1 MTSDGRAD
9 SGAPAGRGGAQRID
23 KWLWYTRAIKSRT
36 LAAGLVEDGRV
47 RINREKITKP
57 SHAVEIGDVVT
68 ASVNDRLRI
77 LKVVALGVRRG
88 PASEGQSLYEDLTPP
103 PVPAAVA
110 EKTTINRD
118 PGSGR
123 PTKKQR
129 RDTDR
134 LRARDEP

>member
-57 SHAVEIGDVVT
+57 SHGVKIGDVVT
-68 ASVNDRLRI
+68 ASINDR
-77 LKVVALGVRRG
+77 
-88 PASEGQSLYEDLTPP
+88 
-103 PVPAAVA
+103 
-110 EKTTINRD
+110 
-118 PGSGR
+118 
-123 PTKKQR
+123 
-129 RDTDR
+129 
-134 LRARDEP
+134 